1 MNTLSGQISSV
12 ETKGSL
18 SLVKLQVEDIILT
31 TIVIDTPETARF
43 LQAGNAVKA
52 LFKETEVVLSLD
64 AKQAISIEN
73 RLIGTIET
81 IEQGD
86 LLVKVVLQIG
96 TLSISSIITTESFNA
111 LNLASGAQVTA
122 LIKSNEIML
131 SH

>member
-1 MNTLSGQISSV
+1 
-12 ETKGSL
+12 
-18 SLVKLQVEDIILT
+18 VEDIILT